1 MRKPSAALTDAL
13 AALEPRIEETLNR
26 GGDPLITWRVGE
38 MVLSYPPGAVET
50 DDLLIEAL
58 GNSTL
63 PDVVREVAFAIGSDD
78 NEEEEIPEDEATGAS
93 ERP

>member
-1 MRKPSAALTDAL
+1 MRKPSAALTAAL

-38 MVLSYPPGAVET
+38 MVLSYVPGAVET
-50 DDLLIEAL
+50 DDLLVEAL

-78 NEEEEIPEDEATGAS
+78 NEEEIPEDEATGAS